1 MLRAWSVTAEL
12 SSEGTA
18 AVAIRRALA
27 LSPRPESDLCGLCD
41 RVSRTNMQPGA
52 WSKEGLGKL
61 RRRARH
67 PPDASPRRAPRR
79 FLSASPQL
87 IRVFAAHAAAR
98 PQARNRAASGLAQP
112 RTSLPSSAPRVR
124 RLPVP
129 LPRSSDPTSVSAGRL
144 LLPQRHESIASP
156 PPRRRRD
163 PKQQGQGKVQTGEK
177 IRAPLAQRARSQQLP

>member
-124 RLPVP
+124 RRRVP
-129 LPRSSDPTSVSAGRL
+129 LPRSS
-144 LLPQRHESIASP
+144 E
-156 PPRRRRD
+156 PPRAPRNSLAPSEARVPRQPAATPSTRPQATRTREGANRR
-163 PKQQGQGKVQTGEK
+163 EN
-177 IRAPLAQRARSQQLP
+177 